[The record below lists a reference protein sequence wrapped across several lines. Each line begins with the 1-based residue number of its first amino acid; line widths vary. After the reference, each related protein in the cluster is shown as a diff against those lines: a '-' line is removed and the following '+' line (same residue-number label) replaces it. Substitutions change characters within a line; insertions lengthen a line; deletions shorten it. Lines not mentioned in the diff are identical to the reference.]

1 MHASIPHDTLASIF
15 QWANQSTLRA
25 LSLTSSQFL
34 IIADPLLYQHVELR
48 CPMLV
53 DIFKNSI
60 YARGGHRARFVKH
73 LVIRAEFCWTT
84 LILSSISL
92 LLEKLGNLHSFIF
105 SHPRVQNMS
114 LRLPP
119 PLPITLHK
127 LQVSH
132 LILLDRLCVSAV
144 THLRIDDGS
153 YYPSRSARRSSSL
166 LQNLRVLSSGCTLR
180 SIVRLAPMVPNID
193 CWELN
198 GDGLALDE
206 LNSGRQVIKALASTR
221 VRCLRFVRRS
231 YACKQSFLNELFTSI
246 AHLGCIEF
254 APRSTGHGIRV
265 YRGAINKA
273 ISVQWVCKEGQWWQH
288 DWEKDVVIAQ
298 TERGK

>member
-73 LVIRAEFCWTT
+73 LSAEHVTA
-84 LILSSISL
+84 
-92 LLEKLGNLHSFIF
+92 
-105 SHPRVQNMS
+105 
-114 LRLPP
+114 PP
-119 PLPITLHK
+119 TPLPITLHK

-265 YRGAINKA
+265 YREPSTRQYRCSGSAKRVNGGSMI
-273 ISVQWVCKEGQWWQH
+273 
-288 DWEKDVVIAQ
+288 
-298 TERGK
+298 GKKML